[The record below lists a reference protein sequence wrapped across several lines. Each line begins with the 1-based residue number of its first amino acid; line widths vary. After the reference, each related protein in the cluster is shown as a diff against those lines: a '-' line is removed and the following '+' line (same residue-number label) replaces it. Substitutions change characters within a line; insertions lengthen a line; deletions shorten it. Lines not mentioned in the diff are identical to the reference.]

1 MKEIFLKLLLGT
13 MQFINVHNSNNSSK
27 LFGVLMDSSKF
38 GKLLLKMN
46 DFVEK

>member
-13 MQFINVHNSNNSSK
+13 MQLINVHNSNNSSK

-38 GKLLLKMN
+38 GKLLLKIIN
-46 DFVEK
+46 IVD

>member
-38 GKLLLKMN
+38 GKLLLKIIN
-46 DFVEK
+46 IVD